1 MKASRAKVAASM
13 DTISIETGM
22 NHETRGG
29 VHRSDVPCDASPR
42 PKAVVI
48 PFERRSLTRTPSET
62 ALGAA
67 AFADLVERIASHADR
82 AAFTRLFAYY
92 APRVKGYL
100 MRLGLA
106 PNESEEVCQEVMV
119 AVWRKAASFDRR
131 QASVATWIFR
141 IARNRRI
148 DAFRRDQR
156 STLDI
161 HDPAFQPEPEA
172 APDAAAETVQR
183 EARLRAAMAEL
194 PPEQRDLVRVAF
206 YEDLSH
212 SQVAERTLDGIRNGL
227 NDVHADERA
236 EAIWQAAR
244 SDPAGLHAQMQQQWD
259 ERGT

>member
-1 MKASRAKVAASM
+1 M
-13 DTISIETGM
+13 
-22 NHETRGG
+22 
-29 VHRSDVPCDASPR
+29 RSDQSPRSTDGVFAGEVPCETPPWR
-42 PKAVVI
+42 KAVVM
-48 PFERRSLTRTPSET
+48 PFERRNLTRTPSET
-62 ALGAA
+62 AEQAA

-100 MRLGLA
+100 MRLGLGPA
-106 PNESEEVCQEVMV
+106 ESEEVCQEVMV

-156 STLDI
+156 AALDV

-172 APDAAAETVQR
+172 APDKATETSER
-183 EARLRAAMAEL
+183 EAQLRTAMAEL
-194 PPEQRDLVRVAF
+194 PPEQRELVRVAF

-212 SQVAERTLDGIRNGL
+212 SQVAERTGLPLGTVKSRLRLAFAKLRLRLETDDDG
-227 NDVHADERA
+227 
-236 EAIWQAAR
+236 
-244 SDPAGLHAQMQQQWD
+244 AGGAHP
-259 ERGT
+259 